1 MNKRGNEVTM
11 RERGEIEGDIK
22 KDGKK
27 KTTIKIYNGLK
38 SRGDTEEKTGNKR

>member
-27 KTTIKIYNGLK
+27 KRPLK
-38 SRGDTEEKTGNKR
+38 YTMA

>member
-27 KTTIKIYNGLK
+27 N
-38 SRGDTEEKTGNKR
+38 DH

>member
-27 KTTIKIYNGLK
+27 TTIKIYNGLK